1 MLNTPDTIF
10 VPSSVHES
18 SEDDG
23 WCVKL
28 VASPDGEGTASMLS
42 LEGLTEEQAAQFF
55 SARDYRVW
63 VEPASRSLSDRRGPW
78 HVEIAR

>member
-1 MLNTPDTIF
+1 MTMLNTPDAIF

-18 SEDDG
+18 SEGDG

-42 LEGLTEEQAAQFF
+42 LEGLTEEQAGQFF
-55 SARDYRVW
+55 PARNYRVW
-63 VEPASRSLSDRRGPW
+63 VEPASREPF
-78 HVEIAR
+78 